1 MYPKDPQIGAVRG
14 AGVRPYVLRDVALLV
29 RAPADASFPSGHTAA
44 AFAVSGALAW
54 KRSRLAIPVVI
65 LAFVIAFS
73 RLYLYLHYPTDVFA
87 GIALGA
93 LCGALGQFV
102 SSRIFR
108 KKET

>member
-1 MYPKDPQIGAVRG
+1 MPRQ
-14 AGVRPYVLRDVALLV
+14 
-29 RAPADASFPSGHTAA
+29 
-44 AFAVSGALAW
+44 
-54 KRSRLAIPVVI
+54 LAIPVVI